1 MIVSLHSVNY
11 DNSPITITPETL
23 EFFIKTALK
32 FGYIFTTDLSIYD
45 PKKNVV
51 LTFDDGYKDNIKYA
65 LPILVKFNVN
75 AICFIISNAIN
86 QVNFWD
92 KHEEFYPI
100 KSIMNKTDI
109 RLWLKCGNKIGNHTL
124 NHYDLTS
131 LQIDK
136 VLTEVEDCKLFLE
149 ETFKTQIDYFCPPYG
164 KTNTNIN
171 EIIQNTNHRY
181 NLYPPIRYIPDNSKV
196 HFFKE

>member
-1 MIVSLHSVNY
+1 MIVCLHSVNY

-32 FGYIFTTDLSIYD
+32 FGYIFTTDLSIYE

-65 LPILVKFNVN
+65 LPILEKFNVN

-92 KHEEFYPI
+92 KDKEFYPK
-100 KSIMNKTDI
+100 KSIMNRNHI
-109 RLWLKCGNKIGNHTL
+109 QLWLKCGNKIGNHTL
-124 NHYDLTS
+124 NQL
-131 LQIDK
+131 
-136 VLTEVEDCKLFLE
+136 
-149 ETFKTQIDYFCPPYG
+149 
-164 KTNTNIN
+164 
-171 EIIQNTNHRY
+171 
-181 NLYPPIRYIPDNSKV
+181 
-196 HFFKE
+196 